1 MQHVSLRNA
10 VFALHEIKSLRIEKA
25 ADKQL
30 IERLRVTH
38 ERHADVKDR
47 DLQIS
52 MEVEKQL
59 LAQQESLQKDY
70 EA

>member
-1 MQHVSLRNA
+1 M
-10 VFALHEIKSLRIEKA
+10 
-25 ADKQL
+25 